1 MPFLRQAPIV
11 FVIKSFISFAPKS
24 NNWIIATGSDIIS
37 IYFNVVTIG
46 SVP

>member
-1 MPFLRQAPIV
+1 MPYPKQAPIV
-11 FVIKSFISFAPKS
+11 FVIKSFISFAPKP

-37 IYFNVVTIG
+37 IYFSVVTIG